1 LRVWDFRFELRV
13 WGLWFELRFES
24 LGFQFGFAIRT
35 WIVEFVFAP
44 GLWNSYLHLDYGIR
58 RLDIEI

>member
-1 LRVWDFRFELRV
+1 LHLDCGTR
-13 WGLWFELRFES
+13 
-24 LGFQFGFAIRT
+24 ICT